1 MRYVDSH
8 DGRIAEYDA
17 IGALHI
23 RYTAGDLL
31 QPLGNARGICNLFL
45 LRSRLINLHLMVWI
59 NVLRRGCSIF
69 GDWVQPVST
78 ADNSIISATNFLT
91 CFRSFLFMICLGL
104 VCPDWLVPMYLAFTE
119 HQTWEG
125 LKVKKIYVLDT
136 NVLLHDPNAVY
147 AFEDNEVI
155 IPAVVLE
162 EIDSKKRNADELG
175 RNARQI
181 SRMLDGLRSSGRL
194 FEGIDLESGGSL
206 KVELN
211 HRSFARL
218 QEVFADATSDNRILA
233 VALNYH
239 LEENEKPEPKP
250 VILVSKDVL
259 VRIKADVLGI
269 TAQDY
274 LSDRIVNVADDIYTG
289 YLTVRV
295 HPSVIDE
302 FYTYRQLSVS
312 SLNLTY
318 RLHPHE
324 FVILKDEMGTSKSAL
339 LKVNADGKKLEPLFL
354 SNDPIWGIAARNAQ
368 QRMALE
374 LLLNDEVPLVT
385 LTGKAG
391 TGKTL
396 LTLAAGLMKVED
408 ERKYKKLLIARPV
421 VPMGKDI
428 GFLPGEKEEKLRPW
442 MQPIYDN
449 LEYLFDTKKPGDID
463 KILAGLGSIQV
474 EALTYIRGRSIPGQF
489 IIIDEAQNLSKHEV
503 KTIVSRV
510 GEGSKIVLLGDPEQ
524 IDHPYLDASSNGL
537 TYVVERFK
545 DQSISGHIML
555 ERGERSH
562 LAQLAADLL

>member
-1 MRYVDSH
+1 M
-8 DGRIAEYDA
+8 
-17 IGALHI
+17 
-23 RYTAGDLL
+23 
-31 QPLGNARGICNLFL
+31 
-45 LRSRLINLHLMVWI
+45 
-59 NVLRRGCSIF
+59 
-69 GDWVQPVST
+69 
-78 ADNSIISATNFLT
+78 
-91 CFRSFLFMICLGL
+91 
-104 VCPDWLVPMYLAFTE
+104 
-119 HQTWEG
+119 
-125 LKVKKIYVLDT
+125 KKIYVLDT
-136 NVLLHDPNAVY
+136 NVLLQDPNAIY

-162 EIDSKKRNADELG
+162 EIDSKKRNADEIG
-175 RNARQI
+175 RNSRQI
-181 SRMLDGLRSSGRL
+181 SRMLDGLRANGRL
-194 FEGIDLESGGSL
+194 YEGIELPNGGSL

-211 HRSFARL
+211 HKSFAKL

-239 LEENEKPEPKP
+239 LEEQERPEQRP
-250 VILVSKDVL
+250 VILVSKDML

-274 LSDRIVNVADDIYTG
+274 LTDRVVNVADDIYNG
-289 YLTVRV
+289 YLTIHV
-295 HPSVIDE
+295 HPAIIDE
-302 FYTYRQLSVS
+302 FYTYRSLSVN

-318 RLHPHE
+318 PLHPHE

-339 LKVNADGKKLEPLFL
+339 LKVNADARKLEPLFL

-374 LLLNDEVPLVT
+374 LLLNDEIPLVT

-428 GFLPGEKEEKLRPW
+428 GYLPGEKEEKLRPW
-442 MQPIYDN
+442 MQPVYDN
-449 LEYLFDTKKPGDID
+449 LEFLFDTKKPGDID

-545 DQSISGHIML
+545 EQSISGHIML